1 MRHDRKKY
9 YFFRDKD
16 HRDNLVDGTDYHA
29 AGIVMECYD
38 PSPSGKDMTVKY
50 IDPFNVLREIAWRSY
65 KDVVLFEVD
74 SVLQPRIPQQ
84 MGRSA
89 PQPYTGIQAKEPQL
103 APCTDG
109 KTGRRVP

>member
-1 MRHDRKKY
+1 MRQNSETLQPTLPQAMKTDRKKY

-74 SVLQPRIPQQ
+74 SVIWSIANARYE
-84 MGRSA
+84 MFD
-89 PQPYTGIQAKEPQL
+89 K
-103 APCTDG
+103 
-109 KTGRRVP
+109 